1 MMTHF
6 RRKRGQGNTRDFKK
20 QFSDKLNNT
29 MVFSEKMGDAYT
41 DSQHIN
47 EGIITLESRELAQS
61 PYNFNKIKIFEPQRE
76 GSVYLFQ

>member
-1 MMTHF
+1 
-6 RRKRGQGNTRDFKK
+6 
-20 QFSDKLNNT
+20 